1 MDTGRLGDSGALDFL
16 SSILHIWTIGKEII

>member
-16 SSILHIWTIGKEII
+16 NSILRTWTIGKEII